1 MRELGRAGPAVRET
15 NGCSMSADVG
25 VIGLGVMGA
34 NLSRNFASRGFSVAV
49 YNRHTAKTEEFMAK
63 HGSEG
68 TLTASHFIEDFV
80 RSLSVPRRVVMMVP
94 AGAATDAV
102 IDEILPLLSPEDVLV
117 DGGNS
122 YYGGTRRREEAIRPT
137 GIRFFGVGISGG
149 EEGALK
155 GPSIMPGGDEA
166 GYKVVGP
173 YLEAIAA
180 KIDGET
186 CCAWM
191 GPDGAGHF
199 VKMVHNGIEYADMQ
213 FIAETY
219 DILRNIGGLSPQEI
233 GDVFTRWNNGR
244 LKSYLTEVA
253 TEVLAQVDA
262 KTGKAFLDIV
272 KDRAGQKGTG
282 RWTVETALEVGSP
295 VTTIATAVAARALS
309 GQDDIRAAAQQAITG
324 PSVPK
329 VDRQQ
334 LIDDLETALWA
345 SKVVAYAEG
354 MSLIAKASAEYNW
367 NIDPVRAISVWR
379 AGCIIRANLL
389 TDIRDAFEA
398 AIDVPSLLVAPGIA
412 PRINEAQPAWRR
424 IIALTVSAG
433 IPAPGLSSA
442 LTYIDT
448 IRQPKGSTSMIQG
461 MRDFFGAHTYE
472 RVDMPGHFHTLWS
485 EDRSEVNA

>member
-1 MRELGRAGPAVRET
+1 
-15 NGCSMSADVG
+15 MSEV
-25 VIGLGVMGA
+25 L
-34 NLSRNFASRGFSVAV
+34 
-49 YNRHTAKTEEFMAK
+49 
-63 HGSEG
+63 HGS
-68 TLTASHFIEDFV
+68 
-80 RSLSVPRRVVMMVP
+80 
-94 AGAATDAV
+94 
-102 IDEILPLLSPEDVLV
+102 
-117 DGGNS
+117 
-122 YYGGTRRREEAIRPT
+122 
-137 GIRFFGVGISGG
+137 G
-149 EEGALK
+149 ERCCGCVAEGAERTTAELLAQIEQ
-155 GPSIMPGGDEA
+155 GLDVIRIALALLEPLEHRRDPEGAFTTRG

-412 PRINEAQPAWRR
+412 PRINEAQHSHRR
-424 IIALTVSAG
+424 C
-433 IPAPGLSSA
+433 
-442 LTYIDT
+442 D
-448 IRQPKGSTSMIQG
+448 
-461 MRDFFGAHTYE
+461 
-472 RVDMPGHFHTLWS
+472 GH
-485 EDRSEVNA
+485 R

>member
-1 MRELGRAGPAVRET
+1 
-15 NGCSMSADVG
+15 MSADVG

-34 NLSRNFASRGFSVAV
+34 NLSRNFASRGYSVAV
-49 YNRHTAKTEEFMAK
+49 YNRNATKTDEFMDNFAAE
-63 HGSEG
+63 GSF
-68 TLTASHFIEDFV
+68 TASHFIADFV
-80 RSLSVPRRVVMMVP
+80 QSLAVPRRVVMMVP

-122 YYGGTRRREEAIRPT
+122 HYSDTRRREEAIRPT
-137 GIRFFGVGISGG
+137 GVRFFGVGISGG

-166 GYKVVGP
+166 GYKIIGP
-173 YLEAIAA
+173 LLEAIAA

-219 DILRNIGGLSPQEI
+219 DILRNVGGLTPLEI
-233 GDVFTRWNNGR
+233 AGVFEQWNNGR

-253 TEVLAQVDA
+253 QEVLKQVDA
-262 KTGKAFLDIV
+262 KTGKAFLDV
-272 KDRAGQKGTG
+272 VLDRAGQKGTG
-282 RWTVETALEVGSP
+282 RWTVETSLEVGAP
-295 VTTIATAVAARALS
+295 VTTIGAAVSARALS
-309 GQDDIRAAAQQAITG
+309 GQTEIRNAAKTALHGPTA
-324 PSVPK
+324 PSVDK
-329 VDRQQ
+329 TQ
-334 LIDDLETALWA
+334 LVNDLETALWA

-354 MSLIAKASAEYNW
+354 MSLISKASAEYNW

-389 TDIRDAFEA
+389 KDIRDAFEGA
-398 AIDVPSLLVAPGIA
+398 TNVPSLLVAPGIA
-412 PRINEAQPAWRR
+412 PEINAAQPAWRR
-424 IIALTVSAG
+424 VVSMAVAAG
-433 IPAPGLSSA
+433 IPTPGIATA
-442 LTYIDT
+442 LMYVDT
-448 IRQPKGSTSMIQG
+448 IRQDKGSTTMIQG

-472 RVDMPGHFHTLWS
+472 RVDMPGTFHTLWS
-485 EDRSEVNA
+485 GDRTEVNA

>member
-1 MRELGRAGPAVRET
+1 MMT
-15 NGCSMSADVG
+15 ADVG

-49 YNRHTAKTEEFMAK
+49 YNRHGGKTDEFMEKYAAE
-63 HGSEG
+63 GSFVP
-68 TLTASHFIEDFV
+68 SHFIADFV
-80 RSLSVPRRVVMMVP
+80 QSLAVPRRVVMMVP

-102 IDEILPLLSPEDVLV
+102 IDEILPLLSPDDVLV

-122 YYGGTRRREEAIRPT
+122 HYADTRRREEAIRPT
-137 GIRFFGVGISGG
+137 GVRFFGVGISGG

-166 GYKVVGP
+166 GYKIIGP
-173 YLEAIAA
+173 LLEAIAA

-219 DILRNIGGLSPQEI
+219 DILRNIGGLSPMQI
-233 GDVFTRWNNGR
+233 AAVFEQWNQGR

-253 TEVLAQVDA
+253 AEVLKQIDA
-262 KTGKAFLDIV
+262 KTGKAFLDV
-272 KDRAGQKGTG
+272 VLDRAGQKGTG

-295 VTTIATAVAARALS
+295 VTTIAAAVSARALS
-309 GQDDIRAAAQQAITG
+309 GQTDIRTAARDALTG
-324 PSVPK
+324 PTAPT
-329 VDRQQ
+329 VDQQQ
-334 LIDDLETALWA
+334 LVNDLELALWSA
-345 SKVVAYAEG
+345 KVVAYAEG

-389 TDIRDAFEA
+389 TDIRKAFESA
-398 AIDVPSLLVAPGIA
+398 QQVSSLLVAPGIA
-412 PRINEAQPAWRR
+412 AEINAAQPAWRR
-424 IIALTVSAG
+424 IVALTVNAG
-433 IPAPGLSSA
+433 IPAPGLSTA
-442 LTYIDT
+442 LTYVDV
-448 IRQPKGSTSMIQG
+448 IRQQRGSTNMIQG

-472 RVDMPGHFHTLWS
+472 RVDMSGSFHTLWS
-485 EDRSEVNA
+485 GDRSEVNA

>member
-1 MRELGRAGPAVRET
+1 MA
-15 NGCSMSADVG
+15 SDVG

-34 NLSRNFASRGFSVAV
+34 NLSRNFASRGYSVAV
-49 YNRHTAKTEEFMAK
+49 YNRNGSKTDEFMEKYA
-63 HGSEG
+63 SEG
-68 TLTASHFIEDFV
+68 AFTANHFIADFV
-80 RSLSVPRRVVMMVP
+80 NALAVPRRVVMMVP

-122 YYGGTRRREEAIRPT
+122 HYADTRRREEAIRPT

-166 GYKVVGP
+166 GYKIIGP
-173 YLEAIAA
+173 LLEAIAA

-219 DILRNIGGLSPQEI
+219 DILRNIGGLTPLEI
-233 GDVFTRWNNGR
+233 AGVFEQWNNGR

-253 TEVLAQVDA
+253 QEVLKQVDA
-262 KTGKAFLDIV
+262 KTGKAFLDV
-272 KDRAGQKGTG
+272 VLDRAGQKGTG
-282 RWTVETALEVGSP
+282 RWTVETSLEVGAP
-295 VTTIATAVAARALS
+295 VTTIGAAVSARALS
-309 GQDDIRAAAQQAITG
+309 GQTEIRNAAKTALTG
-324 PSVPK
+324 PAAPSVDK
-329 VDRQQ
+329 AQ
-334 LIDDLETALWA
+334 LISDLETALWA
-345 SKVVAYAEG
+345 AKVVAYAEG
-354 MSLIAKASAEYNW
+354 MSLIAKASAEYHW

-389 TDIRDAFEA
+389 TDIRDAFEGA
-398 AIDVPSLLVAPGIA
+398 TNVPSLLVAPGIA
-412 PRINEAQPAWRR
+412 PAINAAQPAWRR
-424 IIALTVSAG
+424 IVALTVEAG
-433 IPAPGLSSA
+433 IPAPGISTA
-442 LTYIDT
+442 LTYVDT
-448 IRQPKGSTSMIQG
+448 IRQAKGSTTMIQG

-472 RVDMPGHFHTLWS
+472 RVDAQGSFHTLWS
-485 EDRSEVNA
+485 GDRTEVTA